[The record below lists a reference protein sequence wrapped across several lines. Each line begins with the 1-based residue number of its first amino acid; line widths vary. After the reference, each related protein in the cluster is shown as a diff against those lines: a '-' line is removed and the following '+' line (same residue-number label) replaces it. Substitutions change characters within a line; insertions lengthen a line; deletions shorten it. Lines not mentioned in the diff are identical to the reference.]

1 MENNTHTV
9 FNAAQLKML
18 NMMAML
24 KTKEEIDGLQQV
36 VSDYL
41 AKLLHGE
48 IDRLWEEGELS
59 EEKVESLE
67 LSMSAHTIISNN
79 YDWSEH

>member
-1 MENNTHTV
+1 
-9 FNAAQLKML
+9 
-18 NMMAML
+18 ML

-59 EEKVESLE
+59 EEKVESFRTLRE
-67 LSMSAHTIISNN
+67 RTHYNKQQL
-79 YDWSEH
+79 

>member
-24 KTKEEIDGLQQV
+24 KTKD
-36 VSDYL
+36 
-41 AKLLHGE
+41 E

-59 EEKVESLE
+59 EEKVEGFRTLHE
-67 LSMSAHTIISNN
+67 RTHYNKQQL
-79 YDWSEH
+79 

>member
-24 KTKEEIDGLQQV
+24 TTKEEIDGLQQV

-59 EEKVESLE
+59 EEKVESFRTLHE
-67 LSMSAHTIISNN
+67 RTHYNKQQL
-79 YDWSEH
+79 

>member
-1 MENNTHTV
+1 MENNIHTV

-59 EEKVESLE
+59 EEKVEGFRTLHE
-67 LSMSAHTIISNN
+67 RTHYNKQQL
-79 YDWSEH
+79 

>member
-1 MENNTHTV
+1 MENNTHSV

-24 KTKEEIDGLQQV
+24 KTKEDIDGLQQV

-59 EEKVESLE
+59 EEKVEGFRTLHE
-67 LSMSAHTIISNN
+67 RTHYNKQQL
-79 YDWSEH
+79 

>member
-9 FNAAQLKML
+9 FNAAQLKI
-18 NMMAML
+18 MMAKL

-59 EEKVESLE
+59 EEKVESFRTLHE
-67 LSMSAHTIISNN
+67 RTHYNKQQL
-79 YDWSEH
+79 

>member
-48 IDRLWEEGELS
+48 IDRLWEEG
-59 EEKVESLE
+59 
-67 LSMSAHTIISNN
+67 
-79 YDWSEH
+79 